1 MAEMMSDAG
10 DDEDDFTAFVWPSSD
25 RGAPVKAPLATYG
38 AVHPNVPREKL
49 PSSRWGKRGGRA
61 CAMLLESPL
70 IPGARIQ
77 GCSSLAPADARSFAS
92 SCAQSSAGADGSFHL
107 PPSAPPAQKR
117 EGCICVDSTGRRAHN
132 RHCQSDTH
140 TAPWP
145 ARGRAGQNLMV
156 KPAAFRSI
164 FDLRE
169 LRCFFLVIGGTT
181 LCVSSHSKPGVES
194 NTESDGDVLILPR
207 STASKC
213 IAK

>member
-1 MAEMMSDAG
+1 MAEMISDAG
-10 DDEDDFTAFVWPSSD
+10 DSEDDFTASVWSSPD

-77 GCSSLAPADARSFAS
+77 GCSSLAPADAQSFAS

-117 EGCICVDSTGRRAHN
+117 EGCICVDSTVRRAHN
-132 RHCQSDTH
+132 RHCQSDTQ

-145 ARGRAGQNLMV
+145 ARPCAGQT
-156 KPAAFRSI
+156 R
-164 FDLRE
+164 
-169 LRCFFLVIGGTT
+169 
-181 LCVSSHSKPGVES
+181 
-194 NTESDGDVLILPR
+194 LPVDF
-207 STASKC
+207 
-213 IAK
+213 